1 MKQLS
6 DFDFIFLGQDFHEE
20 LRSLG
25 PIRWVFISSDQ
36 EFQAHLQRVKKEVFV
51 VIQMQTFTFKHLK
64 SLEVISRRHLKCHFI
79 VMSQV
84 VDSACY
90 PVLAHL
96 PNIYLYAR
104 WSAMSLKSFVHRC
117 IDGLWKNRR
126 QERRPVASDVM
137 IKRSGFSQMS
147 PIGEGVQFLRE
158 GKMEDFSATGARLS
172 LSAGGVELKD
182 FLNLMYKNQHGIWVS
197 VESQVRW
204 VQAQKNGEISFGVQ
218 FLAVNA

>member
-6 DFDFIFLGQDFHEE
+6 DFDFIFLGQDFNEE

-25 PIRWVFISSDQ
+25 PIRWVFINSDQ
-36 EFQAHLQRVKKEVFV
+36 EFQVQLQHVKKEVFV

-64 SLEVISRRHLKCHFI
+64 SLEVLSRTYLKCHFI

-90 PVLAHL
+90 PVLNHM
-96 PNIYLYAR
+96 PNIYLYTR
-104 WSAMSLKSFVHRC
+104 WSAVSFKSFVHRC

-126 QERRPVASDVM
+126 QERRPVASGVM
-137 IKRSGFSQMS
+137 IKRSGFSQRS

-158 GKMEDFSATGARLS
+158 GTMDDFSATGARLS
-172 LSAGGVELKD
+172 LSSGGVELKD

>member
-1 MKQLS
+1 MKQMG
-6 DFDFIFLGQDFHEE
+6 DFDFIFLGQEFNEE

-25 PIRWVFISSDQ
+25 SIRWVFVNSDQ
-36 EFQAHLQRVKKEVFV
+36 EFQAHLQHVKKEVFV
-51 VIQMQTFTFKHLK
+51 VIQVQTFTYKHLK
-64 SLEVISRRHLKCHFI
+64 SLEVLSRCYLKCYFI
-79 VMSQV
+79 VLTQV
-84 VDSACY
+84 IDSACY
-90 PVLAHL
+90 PIPSYL
-96 PNIYLYAR
+96 PNIYLYAQ
-104 WSAMSLKSFVHRC
+104 WSTVTLKSFIHRC
-117 IDGLWKNRR
+117 VDGLWKNRR

-158 GKMEDFSATGARLS
+158 GKMDDFSATGARLS
-172 LSAGGVELKD
+172 MVNGKVELKD
-182 FLNLMYKNQHGIWVS
+182 FLNLMYKNQHGLWVS